1 MYFNENFSPSL
12 RAKRYGYGF
21 GGYPGF
27 GGGYPGFGC
36 CGYGTEVYI
45 VYILNFYSI
54 VYQEDLEDIREVLAE
69 ESLFM
74 VRDQDSDYTLRH
86 LCLDDEKHLVNLKL
100 NHIHP

>member
-45 VYILNFYSI
+45 VYIFKFLQHCLLGGFGGYPGGFGGGVPFYGSGLGLGL
-54 VYQEDLEDIREVLAE
+54 YA
-69 ESLFM
+69 SSFM
-74 VRDQDSDYTLRH
+74 FGR
-86 LCLDDEKHLVNLKL
+86 
-100 NHIHP
+100 